1 MSASPAPFPGAAST
15 DAQRPAADPATRS
28 VAEKAAEKAAA
39 KAWTVD
45 LRELGRRAGS
55 MREWDKTLPARPG
68 WGVEMI
74 GVPEGAPVDLHLR
87 LESVME
93 GVLVSGT
100 VDVPVTGQCARC
112 LDPVEDTLELDVQEL
127 YAYEGSTT
135 EATSGEDEV
144 RRIEGDTLDLA
155 PLVRDTVV
163 LTLPLSPT
171 CTPDCAGLCVDC
183 GERLDDLPADH
194 SHEVIDPR
202 FAGLAARFADLNDST
217 ANDADG
223 AQPGSGSTDTE
234 EN

>member
-1 MSASPAPFPGAAST
+1 MPAASSRSSGAAST
-15 DAQRPAADPATRS
+15 DARRAVGDPADTAT

-39 KAWTVD
+39 KAWRVD

-55 MREWDKTLPARPG
+55 MRELDKTLPARPG

-74 GVPEGAPVDLHLR
+74 GVPEGAPVHLQLR

-100 VDVPVTGQCARC
+100 VDLPVTGQCARC

-144 RRIEGDTLDLA
+144 RRIEGDQLDLA

-171 CTPDCAGLCVDC
+171 CSPDCAGLCVEC

-202 FAGLAARFADLNDST
+202 FAGLAARFADLTDST
-217 ANDADG
+217 NDADG
-223 AQPGSGSTDTE
+223 AQPGAGSTDTE

>member
-1 MSASPAPFPGAAST
+1 MPAAPQPFSGPAST
-15 DAQRPAADPATRS
+15 DARRPVGDPADAAATS
-28 VAEKAAEKAAA
+28 AAEKAAA
-39 KAWTVD
+39 KAWTVE

-55 MREWDKTLPARPG
+55 MREWEKTLPARPG

-144 RRIEGDTLDLA
+144 RRIEGDQLDLA

-171 CTPDCAGLCVDC
+171 CSPDCAGLCVEC

-202 FAGLAARFADLNDST
+202 FAGLAARFADLTDNT
-217 ANDADG
+217 NDADG
-223 AQPGSGSTDTE
+223 AQPGAGSTDTE

>member
-1 MSASPAPFPGAAST
+1 MPAASARRSDAAST
-15 DAQRPAADPATRS
+15 DARRPAGDPAAT
-28 VAEKAAEKAAA
+28 AAERAAA
-39 KAWTVD
+39 KAWKVE

-55 MREWDKTLPARPG
+55 LREWDKTLPAPGG

-74 GVPEGAPVDLHLR
+74 GVPEGAPVELRLR

-93 GVLVSGT
+93 GVLVSGE

-112 LDPVEDTLELDVQEL
+112 LEPLSDTLTLDVQEL

-135 EATSGEDEV
+135 EATSAEDEV
-144 RRIEGDTLDLA
+144 RRIEGDAIDLA

-202 FAGLAARFADLNDST
+202 FAGLADRFANLTDT
-217 ANDADG
+217 AEG
-223 AQPGSGSTDTE
+223 SQSGSARTDPE

>member
-1 MSASPAPFPGAAST
+1 MPAASAPSTGPLSDAAST
-15 DAQRPAADPATRS
+15 DARRPVVDPTGTTAAER
-28 VAEKAAEKAAA
+28 AAEKAAA
-39 KAWTVD
+39 KVWKVD

-55 MREWDKTLPARPG
+55 MREWEKTLPARPG

-112 LDPVEDTLELDVQEL
+112 LDPLEDTLTLDVQEL

-135 EATSGEDEV
+135 EATSAEDEV
-144 RRIEGDTLDLA
+144 RRIEGDQLDLA

-202 FAGLAARFADLNDST
+202 FAGLAARFATLNDST
-217 ANDADG
+217 
-223 AQPGSGSTDTE
+223 TDTE

>member
-1 MSASPAPFPGAAST
+1 MPAASRPRSSAAST
-15 DAQRPAADPATRS
+15 DARRPVGDPTDTAARS
-28 VAEKAAEKAAA
+28 AAEKAAA
-39 KAWTVD
+39 KAWKVD

-55 MREWDKTLPARPG
+55 LREWDKTLPAQAG

-74 GVPEGAPVDLHLR
+74 GVPEGAPVHAHLR

-112 LDPVEDTLELDVQEL
+112 LDPVEDTLQLDVQEL

-144 RRIEGDTLDLA
+144 RRIEGEQIDLA

-194 SHEVIDPR
+194 THEVIDPR
-202 FAGLAARFADLNDST
+202 FAGLAARFGTLTDTTNDS
-217 ANDADG
+217 ADG
-223 AQPGSGSTDTE
+223 AQPGAGS
-234 EN
+234 

>member
-1 MSASPAPFPGAAST
+1 MPAASSPLSGAASS
-15 DAQRPAADPATRS
+15 DVPRPVGDPADTAAATA
-28 VAEKAAEKAAA
+28 AEKAAEKAAA
-39 KAWTVD
+39 KAWKVD

-55 MREWDKTLPARPG
+55 MREWEKTLPARPG
-68 WGVEMI
+68 WGVEMM

-100 VDVPVTGQCARC
+100 IEIPVTGQCARC

-144 RRIEGDTLDLA
+144 RRIEGEQLDLA
-155 PLVRDTVV
+155 PLIRDTVV

-171 CTPDCAGLCVDC
+171 CTPDCAGLCANC
-183 GERLDDLPADH
+183 GERLDDLPPDH
-194 SHEVIDPR
+194 SHEVVDPR
-202 FAGLAARFADLNDST
+202 WAGLAARFTTDSST
-217 ANDADG
+217 TD
-223 AQPGSGSTDTE
+223 SSSTDSE

>member
-1 MSASPAPFPGAAST
+1 MPAAPSPFSGAAST
-15 DAQRPAADPATRS
+15 DDRRPVGDPVGTTAAER
-28 VAEKAAEKAAA
+28 AAEKAAA
-39 KAWTVD
+39 KAWKVE

-55 MREWDKTLPARPG
+55 MREWEKTLPARPG

-100 VDVPVTGQCARC
+100 VDIPVTGQCARC
-112 LDPVEDTLELDVQEL
+112 LEPVEDTLELHVQEL

-144 RRIEGDTLDLA
+144 RRIESEQIDLA

-171 CTPDCAGLCVDC
+171 CTPDCAGLCADC

-194 SHEVIDPR
+194 SHELVDPR
-202 FAGLAARFADLNDST
+202 WAGLAARFTTDSPTTDST
-217 ANDADG
+217 
-223 AQPGSGSTDTE
+223 STNSE

>member
-1 MSASPAPFPGAAST
+1 MPAASQPLSGAAST
-15 DAQRPAADPATRS
+15 DARRPVGDPVATT
-28 VAEKAAEKAAA
+28 AAEKAAA
-39 KAWTVD
+39 KAWKVD

-55 MREWDKTLPARPG
+55 MREWEKTLAALPG

-100 VDVPVTGQCARC
+100 IDVPVTGQCARC
-112 LDPVEDTLELDVQEL
+112 LEPVEDTFSLDVQEL

-144 RRIEGDTLDLA
+144 RRIDGELLDLA

-202 FAGLAARFADLNDST
+202 FAGLAARFADLND
-217 ANDADG
+217 DADG